1 MIITKVLERKC
12 AELEKCFFAKMVA
25 DYYRYMA
32 ENTEDK
38 EANTKAQRYYEI
50 AMTVPLHPCNP
61 IKLGLILNFSLFL
74 FHTENKAK
82 AMHLSENAL
91 ENIDGMEVEQSKVII
106 DLIRGNL

>member
-38 EANTKAQRYYEI
+38 EANTKAQRYYET

-74 FHTENKAK
+74 FTREIKPALCTYLKTPLKTLTEW
-82 AMHLSENAL
+82 
-91 ENIDGMEVEQSKVII
+91 
-106 DLIRGNL
+106 R